1 MLKISTAVLTLAV
14 ALAGCASFS
23 PSPQAMQ
30 AVRIEGTPGK
40 AVIYVV
46 RGNPDL
52 SIVAAQ
58 IALDGEL
65 LGTSYAGTYF
75 RVEVPA
81 GRHRLSGY
89 GVDGG
94 NISIDVQADR
104 VYFIQQY
111 VTGIR
116 RSPTSLSSSYKVID
130 EARARATMVGA
141 ARNG

>member
-1 MLKISTAVLTLAV
+1 MLRIATALLVI
-14 ALAGCASFS
+14 ALAGCASLS

-30 AVRIEGTPGK
+30 AVDIQGTPGK

-58 IALDGEL
+58 IALDGEM

-75 RVEVPA
+75 RIEVPA

-94 NISIDVQADR
+94 NISLDVQADR
-104 VYFIQQY
+104 VYFVQQY

-116 RSPTSLSSSYKVID
+116 RSPTSLSSSYKIID
-130 EARARATMVGA
+130 EAKARATMVGA

>member
-1 MLKISTAVLTLAV
+1 MLKISAVVALLG

-23 PSPQAMQ
+23 PNPEAMQ
-30 AVRIEGTPGK
+30 AVNIQGTPGK

-89 GVDGG
+89 GVDNG
-94 NISIDVQADR
+94 NISLDVQADR
-104 VYFIQQY
+104 IYFVQQY

-116 RSPTSLSSSYKVID
+116 RSPTSLSSSYKIID